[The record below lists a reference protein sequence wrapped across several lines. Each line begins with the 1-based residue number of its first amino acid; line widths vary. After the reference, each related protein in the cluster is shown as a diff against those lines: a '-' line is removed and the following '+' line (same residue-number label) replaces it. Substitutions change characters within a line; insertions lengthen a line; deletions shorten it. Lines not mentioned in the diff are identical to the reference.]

1 MVTWL
6 NYKFS
11 DIKLCSLFSRAGIF
25 TSDSVKEPTSEN
37 NLSGLVP
44 KKVSDKY
51 KPILPAPPLVPNAQ
65 QPQLMLA
72 GTLHNYK
79 NMTPVYLVL
88 TSAGDDQSK
97 S

>member
-1 MVTWL
+1 MVTQDLVIFL
-6 NYKFS
+6 NTLVCFPILAKNS
-11 DIKLCSLFSRAGIF
+11 NSSCTKDL
-25 TSDSVKEPTSEN
+25 TSQISEN
-37 NLSGLVP
+37 HVAELVP
-44 KKVSDKY
+44 KKVLEKY
-51 KPILPAPPLVPNAQ
+51 KPILPAPPAVQ

-88 TSAGDDQSK
+88 TSAGKEQSK